1 MGFLRVRATRARCVL
16 LQTLQVVQ
24 VRVLRVL
31 RGVQIYAADGV
42 LDARYVH
49 SALLYGDE
57 RGARDPL
64 FVPLYVSICTFIP
77 VKLVN

>member
-1 MGFLRVRATRARCVL
+1 VL

-31 RGVQIYAADGV
+31 RGVEVYASDGV
-42 LDARYVH
+42 FDACYIH
-49 SALLYGDE
+49 SALLDRDE
-57 RGARDPL
+57 RGAREPL
-64 FVPLYVSICTFIP
+64 FVALYVSICTFIP